1 MPELTIILIIKLYI
15 CLQIFSY
22 IKRNKISLYNNDDYK
37 LINKIINV
45 LSNFFNALKKDV
57 L

>member
-22 IKRNKISLYNNDDYK
+22 IKRNKISLYNDDYT